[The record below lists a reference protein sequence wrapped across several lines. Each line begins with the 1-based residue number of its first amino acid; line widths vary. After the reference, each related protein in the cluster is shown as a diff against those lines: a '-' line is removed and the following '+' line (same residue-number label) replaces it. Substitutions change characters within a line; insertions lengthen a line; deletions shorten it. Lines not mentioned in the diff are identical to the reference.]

1 MKNALRFFAPPP
13 PLGMTLT
20 ALATMLLVCFLLSA
34 CQRDGATVEQAVP
47 NRTSDIP
54 SSERTSCS
62 TGYCMLTVY
71 TLNDVT
77 LEFCGD
83 ITPSIAGCDWGCD
96 SNNDDR
102 YNVSEFDE
110 MAPVIYCVLSNGS
123 VCIRNPTMDDAVL
136 YIQFGTSTVPLP
148 VTIPPN
154 TIRCFHT
161 DDCESTSAG
170 CY

>member
-1 MKNALRFFAPPP
+1 
-13 PLGMTLT
+13 MTLT
-20 ALATMLLVCFLLSA
+20 TFATMLLVCFLLSA

-102 YNVSEFDE
+102 YNVSEFDDN
-110 MAPVIYCVLSNGS
+110 VTYCVLSTGS
-123 VCIRNPTMDDAVL
+123 VCIRNPTANTVTVSV
-136 YIQFGTSTVPLP
+136 QFGSSTVPVP
-148 VTIPPN
+148 VTITPGA
-154 TIRCFHT
+154 IRCFHS
-161 DDCESTSAG
+161 DDCESTSPG